1 MLHCQEIFCFV
12 ENLTPVSTIS
22 SFLPLSQ
29 IYTRDWQTCTL
40 LVEAIGLSKES
51 MFPPRDW
58 SLSWLNRHCQQR
70 FGVTPQPLELVHRWK
85 FDQLVQTNVTR
96 ILFTNGLKDGWSVGA
111 IQQNLSASLIAL
123 NFPNGA
129 HHSDLSGRGPSPDDT
144 KDIQQGF
151 RSVIQ
156 ILGEW
161 LQEVRMGGHHSRQSS
176 ALRTLSRSVE

>member
-1 MLHCQEIFCFV
+1 M
-12 ENLTPVSTIS
+12 
-22 SFLPLSQ
+22 
-29 IYTRDWQTCTL
+29 
-40 LVEAIGLSKES
+40 EAIGLSKES

-70 FGVTPQPLELVHRWK
+70 FGVTPQPLELVHKWK

-111 IQQNLSASLIAL
+111 IQHNLSTSLIAL

-129 HHSDLSGRGPSPDDT
+129 HHSDLSGRGPSNDDT
-144 KDIQQGF
+144 EDIQQGF

-156 ILGEW
+156 ILGDW
-161 LQEVRMGGHHSRQSS
+161 LQEVTVGDESHPSS
-176 ALRTLSRSVE
+176 SLRTTRSRSVA